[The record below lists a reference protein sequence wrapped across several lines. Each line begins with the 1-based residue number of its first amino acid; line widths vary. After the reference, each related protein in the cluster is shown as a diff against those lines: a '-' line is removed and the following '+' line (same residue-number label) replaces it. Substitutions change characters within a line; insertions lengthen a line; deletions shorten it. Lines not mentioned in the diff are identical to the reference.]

1 MEFDLFKFAA
11 KEIECP
17 QCGVKFVPR
26 HSAVWKLKNGLTKK
40 LFCSRACRVKNYQRR
55 ITMPCKICGKSVTR
69 LLSEHRKSKSGNI
82 FCSPECGTIWSNYMG
97 KKFHTRSALEVAVE
111 EQLRKDF
118 PDLEVICGSN
128 SAIGAELDIYFPGKK
143 VAIEIHGA
151 YHYYPVRGDWA
162 KFMKTLRND
171 ARKLRMAKD
180 AGIKL
185 YVLNASKLRGKRA
198 FDSYYSQIASL
209 VSKAVLDEENKG

>member
-1 MEFDLFKFAA
+1 MKFNLFKIA
-11 KEIECP
+11 KKELECP
-17 QCGVKFVPR
+17 QCGVTFVPR

-55 ITMPCKICGKSVTR
+55 ITMPCKICGKTVTR

-111 EQLRKDF
+111 EQLHQDF

-128 SAIGAELDIYFPGKK
+128 SAIGAELDIYFPSKK
-143 VAIEIHGA
+143 IAIEIHGA

-180 AGIKL
+180 AGVKL

-198 FDSYYSQIASL
+198 FSSYYKQIADL
-209 VSKAVLDEENKG
+209 VRKAILDSDSE

>member
-1 MEFDLFKFAA
+1 MEFNLFKIAA
-11 KEIECP
+11 KELDCP
-17 QCGVKFVPR
+17 QCGTAFTPR

-55 ITMPCKICGKSVTR
+55 ITMPCKICGESVTR

-97 KKFHTRSALEVAVE
+97 KKFHSRSALEVAIE
-111 EQLRKDF
+111 EQLRTDF
-118 PDLEVICGSN
+118 PELEVVCGSN
-128 SAIGAELDIYFPGKK
+128 SAIGAELDIYFPSQKI
-143 VAIEIHGA
+143 AIEVHGA
-151 YHYYPVRGDWA
+151 YHYYPVRGDWG

-171 ARKLRMAKD
+171 ARKMRMAKD

-185 YVLNASKLRGKRA
+185 YVLNTSKMRGKKA
-198 FDSYYSQIASL
+198 FDSYYRQIANFIRAAILPS
-209 VSKAVLDEENKG
+209 A